1 MPMRIEVLQP
11 TGHLDATSTDH
22 FRRQASAILDRKPDA
37 LLVDLTYI
45 KQMDSSGLGA
55 LVFAL
60 RSSHA
65 IHCKFGLCS
74 LNENIT
80 FLLEATSMQGLFEVF
95 ANRQEFER
103 SLKKV

>member
-1 MPMRIEVLQP
+1 MRIEVMQP
-11 TGHLDATSTDH
+11 TGHLDATSTNY
-22 FRRQASAILDRKPDA
+22 FRQQVSAILDRKPDA
-37 LLVDLTYI
+37 LLVDLTYL

-65 IHCKFGLCS
+65 IKCKFALCS
-74 LNENIT
+74 LSENIS
-80 FLLEATSMQGLFEVF
+80 FLLEATSMQNLFEVF

-103 SLKKV
+103 LLRKV